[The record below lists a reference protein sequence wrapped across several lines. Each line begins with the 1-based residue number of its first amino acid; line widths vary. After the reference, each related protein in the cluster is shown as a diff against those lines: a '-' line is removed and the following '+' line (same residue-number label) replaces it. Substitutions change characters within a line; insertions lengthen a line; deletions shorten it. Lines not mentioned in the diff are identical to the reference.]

1 MYPDGGP
8 HVLTAVVANDSWQYD
23 RTSAPGVTEV
33 AARDAGVA
41 SLLANVIDGT
51 AMSSGVVVSAPETQM
66 IVAHIEH
73 VVPNVVTK
81 V

>member
-73 VVPNVVTK
+73 VVPNVVTN